1 MLTNGSVWQTS
12 ATVDEPIKGLEDTTR
27 LKISR
32 RSGKGLETRSK
43 RLAAYRRATFS
54 DPPTACGVH
63 AAPCGRLGQPVSLV
77 VLRNK
82 LFFSWLPVEKFARG
96 VDGPGETD
104 IIPAYPAYTAYCTYA
119 RHRLKVGIVR

>member
-1 MLTNGSVWQTS
+1 MS
-12 ATVDEPIKGLEDTTR
+12 ANVDEPIKGLNDTTR

-82 LFFSWLPVEKFARG
+82 LFFSWLPVEKFGG
-96 VDGPGETD
+96 VGPRETD
-104 IIPAYPAYTAYCTYA
+104 IIPAYTAYTTCSTHA